1 MCTIASALEEYALHA
16 PKAATIIP
24 CCATLCAACCTKLEE
39 REYRSET
46 HEAEHVRAPLYIVRF
61 VGTSRRG
68 WAEREGRK
76 ERPER
81 RNHSLKVHHSKIN
94 FNITPENHS
103 GSRARFQA
111 ELPRCEQA
119 SSLKERRKGGKVQ
132 AYLTKARN

>member
-46 HEAEHVRAPLYIVRF
+46 HEAEHVGAPLYIVRL

-68 WAEREGRK
+68 WAEGEGRK

-94 FNITPENHS
+94 ININPRPKIIPEAGLAFKPN
-103 GSRARFQA
+103 SRDASKQA
-111 ELPRCEQA
+111 
-119 SSLKERRKGGKVQ
+119 
-132 AYLTKARN
+132 